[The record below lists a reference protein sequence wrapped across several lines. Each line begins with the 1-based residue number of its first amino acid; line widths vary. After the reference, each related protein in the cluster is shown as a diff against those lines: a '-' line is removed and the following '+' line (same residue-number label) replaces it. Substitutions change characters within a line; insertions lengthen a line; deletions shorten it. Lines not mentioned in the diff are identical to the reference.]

1 MAFSQALNVGKKR
14 VFEGK
19 SKGKSVVEK
28 GLRQKEDMDIECNEE
43 AAPVAPD
50 GKRRSEKV
58 EVKREAS
65 AGSSLRGGF
74 LLDIAALW
82 QFSRDNLSMGG
93 GRRKGPPEPRD
104 EPPFVGRA

>member
-19 SKGKSVVEK
+19 SQGKSVVEK
-28 GLRQKEDMDIECNEE
+28 GLRQKEDMDMECNED

-93 GRRKGPPEPRD
+93 GSRGPPEPRD
-104 EPPFVGRA
+104 EPPFVGQA